1 MTETDADLAKA
12 LERFDKGV
20 ASIEADPEGFRRK
33 VEEELIAEYGQEWF
47 DEHKAQLDA
56 DFEGASALLGF

>member
-20 ASIEADPEGFRRK
+20 ASIESDPEGFRRG
-33 VEEELIAEYGQEWF
+33 VEEKLIAEKGQKWF
-47 DEHKAQLDA
+47 DEHKAHLDA
-56 DFEGASALLGF
+56 DYEGASALLGF